1 MVHLNCSQIE
11 RVGIVERYIL
21 HCDLN
26 SFYASV
32 ELLEHPHLCH
42 LPVAVC
48 GNPEKRHGIILAKNE
63 HAKKYGIK
71 TAQTVY
77 SALKLC
83 PQLNLLAPHH
93 EKYSK
98 YSKIVNEIYVRYTDL
113 VEPFGIDE
121 SWLDITNS
129 YALFGETP
137 VEVANLIRQSVKNE
151 TGLTISVGLSF
162 NKVFAKL
169 GSDYKKPDAL
179 TVFMKDDYKMRVWPL
194 AVGELLYVGKAAQ
207 STLLSLGIK
216 NIGQLAAAEPEL
228 LFKAMGKM
236 GVEISKYARGLDEA
250 PVEAYNKKQEV
261 KSVGNGFTFSRNLVG
276 ESDVKSG
283 IVSLAD
289 EVATRLRKNAL
300 YATCVQIQLK
310 DTELK
315 SISRQKQL
323 STPTCLAKDIS
334 EAAFELAL
342 QNWDMKKP
350 VRMITVTAQNL
361 TNNPQNSQ
369 ISFFENDSEQ
379 EQKGKKRE
387 NLERSLDTIRK
398 KYGKHSIQTGGTVKN
413 DIGLKAIN
421 TQED

>member
-1 MVHLNCSQIE
+1 ME
-11 RVGIVERYIL
+11 RQIL
-21 HCDLN
+21 HCDCN

-32 ELLEHPHLCH
+32 ELLEHAHLIDE
-42 LPVAVC
+42 PVAVC

-83 PQLNLLAPHH
+83 PKLVLLPPHH
-93 EKYSK
+93 EKYE
-98 YSKIVNEIYVRYTDL
+98 YFSKIINKIYARFTDL

-121 SWLDITNS
+121 SWLDITNT
-129 YALFGETP
+129 YMLFGQTP
-137 VEVANLIRQSVKNE
+137 EEVADVIRNTVKNE

-179 TVFMKDDYKMRVWPL
+179 TVFKKDDYKMRVWPL
-194 AVGELLYVGKAAQ
+194 PVGELLYVGKAAQ
-207 STLLSLGIK
+207 NTLLKLGIK
-216 NIGQLAAAEPEL
+216 NIGQLAAADPL
-228 LFKAMGKM
+228 LLQKTMGKM
-236 GVEISKYARGLDEA
+236 GFEISKYARGLDEA
-250 PVEAYNKKQEV
+250 PVQAYNKKQEV

-276 ESDVKSG
+276 KDDIRSG

-300 YATCVQIQLK
+300 YTTCVQIQLK
-310 DTELK
+310 DTDLK

-323 STPTCLAKDIS
+323 SAPTCLAKDIS
-334 EAAFELAL
+334 GAAFELAL

-361 TNNPQNSQ
+361 TYNRQNSQ
-369 ISFFENDSEQ
+369 TSLFEDVDYNNSSQ
-379 EQKGKKRE
+379 VKKRE
-387 NLERSLDTIRK
+387 NLERSLDTIRE
-398 KYGKHSIQTGGTVKN
+398 KYGKHAIKTGGTVKN
-413 DIGLKAIN
+413 NIGLQGLKTN
-421 TQED
+421 DD